1 MLQECSKE
9 GKENLSS
16 LPVHLSN
23 GRILSVQVKKSKRAK
38 QLCLKANI
46 FGIYVVVPTM
56 NYAID
61 EVMRFLDNKKGWI
74 LETSE
79 YYRRLRN
86 EYGEENLE
94 LNTISFLGKRYTLR
108 ITKDLTQSVIVSDN
122 LKAITFH
129 VKDRLRYKDDVKRWY
144 FAQTMKIVTKRL
156 DLIREGNPNLPAYNK
171 VTVKDQRSRWAS
183 CSKNGNLNFNL
194 LLASLPVELID
205 YVIVH
210 EFAHLIELNH
220 SKEFWN
226 IVKMMDPEF
235 QHHRKLL
242 HKYGLLTSYVQ

>member
-1 MLQECSKE
+1 MLQERGKE

-16 LPVHLSN
+16 LSEHLLN
-23 GRILSVQVKKSKRAK
+23 GRIISVQVKKSKRAK

-56 NYAID
+56 NYEID
-61 EVMRFLDNKKGWI
+61 DVMRFLDKKKGWI

-79 YYRRLRN
+79 YYGRIRN
-86 EYGEENLE
+86 ECGEENLE

-108 ITKDLTQSVIVSDN
+108 ITRDLTGSVIVSDN
-122 LKAITFH
+122 LKVITFH
-129 VKDRLRYKDDVKRWY
+129 VKDRRRYKDDIKRWY
-144 FAQTMKIVTKRL
+144 LAQTKKIVTERL
-156 DLIREGNPNLPAYNK
+156 NLIRERNPNLPAYNK
-171 VTVKDQRSRWAS
+171 VTVKDQRSRWGS

-194 LLASLPVELID
+194 LLSSLPVELID
-205 YVIVH
+205 YVIKH
-210 EFAHLIELNH
+210 ELIHLIELSH

-226 IVKMMDPEF
+226 IVKMVDPEF

-242 HKYGLLTSYVQ
+242 HKHGLLTNYVL